1 MRHRRRCLIPAAS
14 ITIWCA
20 RPATS
25 AARWQVPS
33 HVSVRRCWS
42 TVWRQIR
49 TPSVID
55 PARKKRMEVRLSSLV
70 RLESLTFFLARV
82 ILTAIRRAGVRFASP
97 ALAGCGSTDHHAS
110 GLAFGTGLFDHD
122 WAVEEGTDGGRV
134 GAEVVCGLAD
144 GVYGAALGERQGE
157 KNLIGR
163 VGVDGPLVHSLE
175 GEQLVH
181 GLVRDVLGGL
191 AALAQ
196 ADECRGNGAL
206 VFGNQAEGS
215 PLPRAGP
222 ANRLDLDISGQPLFS
237 QPLHCTVAKSPGDV
251 VAKIGDAGDAED
263 SPQWPATGLDPGPG
277 HGRLDPGLEPAASS
291 WVETRGRHCQG
302 DGQPQG
308 GKIGSPGVL
317 EERISRCLGVEG
329 ASLEDDAHSRFGPHG
344 KGQV

>member
-1 MRHRRRCLIPAAS
+1 MRHGTTRLIPATS
-14 ITIWCA
+14 MTIWCA

-42 TVWRQIR
+42 TVWRQTR
-49 TPSVID
+49 TLSVID
-55 PARKKRMEVRLSSLV
+55 AGS
-70 RLESLTFFLARV
+70 ESGQK
-82 ILTAIRRAGVRFASP
+82 I
-97 ALAGCGSTDHHAS
+97 ALALPPPIGTLSVIEASSESRRGVCLAGSHGRGSTDHHAS
-110 GLAFGTGLFDHD
+110 GLAFRTGLFDHD
-122 WAVEEGTDGGRV
+122 RAVEEGTDGGGV

-181 GLVRDVLGGL
+181 RLVRDVLGGL

-196 ADECRGNGAL
+196 PDECRGNGVL

-222 ANRLDLDISGQPLFS
+222 ANRLDLDISGQPVYP
-237 QPLHCTVAKSPGDV
+237 QPLQCTVAKSAGDV
-251 VAKIGDAGDAED
+251 VAKIGDSGDAED
-263 SPQWPATGLDPGPG
+263 SPQ
-277 HGRLDPGLEPAASS
+277 
-291 WVETRGRHCQG
+291 
-302 DGQPQG
+302 
-308 GKIGSPGVL
+308 
-317 EERISRCLGVEG
+317 
-329 ASLEDDAHSRFGPHG
+329 
-344 KGQV
+344 